1 MYAGINN
8 KLVMDKYDTRDSIN
22 VYIALKIVK
31 LLSFGQLKKRNSSYR
46 ILIIV
51 FMLVWCCVVIMT
63 AGYDYPLYAL
73 Q

>member
-46 ILIIV
+46 ILVMV
-51 FMLVWCCVVIMT
+51 FMLVWSCVVIMT
-63 AGYDYPLYAL
+63 AG
-73 Q
+73 